1 VIKEVYKDVGQRNL
15 LCCKLQPKTLNISF
29 MLYNTTKKKMLKTLK
44 KVLESEKKNNRLFD
58 IIIYGSIVKGKDSPG
73 DIDILVIFNEGNL
86 RQRLNEIQRIKS
98 RILSKFSKKK
108 IDIKQS
114 LLKDIFNPEF
124 FAKTGIFLEGYS
136 IFRGRKFSETLGFEP
151 YSLFTYSLKGLSHTQ
166 KVKFNY
172 LLAGRTTEGLLKEF
186 KGERLVNGAVKVPLE
201 NSVEFEEILKQN
213 RIEYKKRNILEE
225 R

>member
-1 VIKEVYKDVGQRNL
+1 
-15 LCCKLQPKTLNISF
+15 
-29 MLYNTTKKKMLKTLK
+29 M
-44 KVLESEKKNNRLFD
+44 
-58 IIIYGSIVKGKDSPG
+58 
-73 DIDILVIFNEGNL
+73 
-86 RQRLNEIQRIKS
+86 
-98 RILSKFSKKK
+98 
-108 IDIKQS
+108 
-114 LLKDIFNPEF
+114 KDIFNPEF